1 MDAILQWLTSHFHS
15 FPLVVF
21 VALLLGGFNVPISED
36 VLVFMSAL
44 LCQSDKANIP
54 IFYAAIFFGA
64 TLSDWLV
71 YFWGWLLGRGFISN
85 RFFKKII
92 KKENTIRFSKALDKY
107 GVFTYIIV
115 RFIPFGVRNIMSMTS
130 GFIGFNFCKFILFD
144 ALATLCNTSALFWI
158 VYFFGVTG
166 SNYFKIFGFTLF
178 CLFVA
183 FCVYVFRSKRFIRFI
198 DKHLQIDDPTN

>member
-71 YFWGWLLGRGFISN
+71 YFWGWLLGRGFISD

-92 KKENTIRFSKALDKY
+92 KKENTIRFSKALDSIRGYQDVVNKSIADL
-107 GVFTYIIV
+107 GSRDARLKLTEERLSGQNDDFTDLMSNNENADLTETII
-115 RFIPFGVRNIMSMTS
+115 N
-130 GFIGFNFCKFILFD
+130 FNAQNVIYNASLQAGAKVVQN
-144 ALATLCNTSALFWI
+144 TLLDF
-158 VYFFGVTG
+158 
-166 SNYFKIFGFTLF
+166 L
-178 CLFVA
+178 
-183 FCVYVFRSKRFIRFI
+183 R
-198 DKHLQIDDPTN
+198 